1 MVALPIAPYANIVS
15 QYEDITNA
23 YEIIRGNARSFT
35 ANVPLSSIESF
46 KLNGTDSEM
55 VITSTFNEV

>member
-1 MVALPIAPYANIVS
+1 MALPTACHANIVS

-23 YEIIRGNARSFT
+23 YEVIRGKAKSFT

>member
-1 MVALPIAPYANIVS
+1 MALPTSCHANIVS

-23 YEIIRGNARSFT
+23 YEVIRGKAKSFT

-55 VITSTFNEV
+55 VIMSTLNEV